1 MVVKLSIFSYATKHK
16 LSDLPP
22 SPLLPSLL
30 EGGTWLPNMKKKK
43 KKSNVSPSRELLSP
57 VSQQTDVTWH

>member
-30 EGGTWLPNMKKKK
+30 EGGTWLPNMKEKKK
-43 KKSNVSPSRELLSP
+43 KA
-57 VSQQTDVTWH
+57 T